1 MDFNLKIKPPAI
13 YQRPAT
19 GQDWLLFVLFVFAGI
34 GLFGLVSAAIS
45 PYALTDDGGIAPW
58 AVPAIGG
65 ANFVTLAGTFLALGI
80 AWGHITWTDVGL
92 QPLKWQWLWLVI
104 GSAVAI
110 LIIPLRGL
118 LALAAQ
124 LAIEGNLD
132 SVTARGDLFTSG
144 GFSLSAFLLALLFL
158 GILAPIS
165 EELFFRGLLHTWGMK
180 FVEKFWVRALIT
192 STLFGLAHLDSIG
205 VTLSAFIM
213 GWVIAWMY
221 EKTES
226 ILMPIVIHAVTNS
239 TAVSLLYFS
248 LWAIDSGLIPEG

>member
-1 MDFNLKIKPPAI
+1 MQFKLNTPSI
-13 YQRPAT
+13 YKRPAELRE
-19 GQDWLLFVLFVFAGI
+19 WLLLVLFVVAGI
-34 GLFGLVSAAIS
+34 GFFSAIS
-45 PYALTDDGGIAPW
+45 AVVSSFALGENGEIAEW
-58 AVPAIGG
+58 TVPAIGG
-65 ANFVTLAGTFLALGI
+65 ANFICLAGAFLVLGI
-80 AWGHITWTDVGL
+80 MWGHIKWSDVGL
-92 QPLKWQWLWLVI
+92 QPIRWQWVWFLI
-104 GSAVAI
+104 GSTVAI
-110 LIIPLRGL
+110 LIIPLRGI

-144 GFSLSAFLLALLFL
+144 GYSTSAFLLALLFL

-180 FVEKFWVRALIT
+180 YISQFWVRALIT

-221 EKTES
+221 ERTES

-248 LWAIDSGLIPEG
+248 LWAIDAGLIPEV

>member
-1 MDFNLKIKPPAI
+1 MNVNFKLKTPDI
-13 YQRPAT
+13 YQRSAQV
-19 GQDWLLFVLFVFAGI
+19 QDWLLFVLFVVAGI
-34 GLFGLVSAAIS
+34 GFFGLVSAAIS
-45 PYALTDDGGIAPW
+45 PYALTDDGQIAEW

-65 ANFVTLAGTFLALGI
+65 ANFVTLGGTFLVLGV
-80 AWGHITWTDVGL
+80 AWGHISWSDVGL
-92 QPLKWQWLWLVI
+92 KPLKWQWIWLLI

-110 LIIPLRGL
+110 LIIPLRGI

-144 GFSLSAFLLALLFL
+144 GFSGSAFALAFLFL

-180 FVEKFWVRALIT
+180 FVEKFWIRALIT
-192 STLFGLAHLDSIG
+192 STLFGLAHLDSVG

-226 ILMPIVIHAVTNS
+226 ILMPIVIHAATNS
-239 TAVSLLYFS
+239 TAVTLLYVS
-248 LWAIDSGLIPEG
+248 LWAIDAGLIPEV

>member
-1 MDFNLKIKPPAI
+1 MDFQLKLKTPDI

-19 GQDWLLFVLFVFAGI
+19 GQDWLLFVLFVVAGI
-34 GLFGLVSAAIS
+34 GLFGIVSAAIS
-45 PYALTDDGGIAPW
+45 PYAINEDGGITTW

-80 AWGHITWTDVGL
+80 AWGHISWSDVGL
-92 QPLKWQWLWLVI
+92 RPVKWQWLWLVI

-144 GFSLSAFLLALLFL
+144 GFSLSAFLFALLFL

-205 VTLSAFIM
+205 VTLSAL
-213 GWVIAWMY
+213 
-221 EKTES
+221 S
-226 ILMPIVIHAVTNS
+226 LIH
-239 TAVSLLYFS
+239 
-248 LWAIDSGLIPEG
+248 I